1 MKTEICIS
9 LASDNNY
16 ADYALVTIFSSA
28 INLDSSYRLKVYIL
42 DGGIKSD
49 KKQMM
54 LKILE
59 RFDMDVVFLD
69 MTSETLFDDLPI
81 LMHWSKAMYYRVLL
95 FKMLGDDISKVIYLD
110 CDLMVTE
117 SLHKLYNYN
126 LTNLSAA
133 VIADSDQASN
143 NRLNLPLD
151 NIYFNSGVMLINLSY
166 WRNEYNIDYIRSFIN
181 DYDGYLESPD
191 QDLLNILLANKVKY
205 LDAKWNMQVGMYR
218 SRVFWKKLYTAKGI
232 FHFTTNVKPWAVDD
246 PHPQAKYY
254 RFLAKNIGIELQE
267 LIGLISGVKKIK
279 RFIFH
284 YLPFWVYSK
293 LKGFNF

>member
-1 MKTEICIS
+1 

-166 WRNEYNIDYIRSFIN
+166 WRNEYNIDYIRS
-181 DYDGYLESPD
+181 
-191 QDLLNILLANKVKY
+191 
-205 LDAKWNMQVGMYR
+205 
-218 SRVFWKKLYTAKGI
+218 
-232 FHFTTNVKPWAVDD
+232 
-246 PHPQAKYY
+246 
-254 RFLAKNIGIELQE
+254 
-267 LIGLISGVKKIK
+267 
-279 RFIFH
+279 
-284 YLPFWVYSK
+284 
-293 LKGFNF
+293 